1 VHSRIALLAAL
12 FASSTAVAHPSIAS
26 GPAFANKSQK
36 ITMGLSHGCDGADT
50 LAITIDIPAGVT
62 SVRPLFS
69 DFGKPSVTKDSS
81 GNVTSVTWRKTDA
94 DLQSADIQFYE
105 FTLRARIPDVGF
117 TRQQW
122 ITHQTCRDANGVET
136 LVHWDQ
142 PPGSTTGEPAPML
155 TVVPARLPGWN
166 KVVLGANTTIAA
178 VDLPTFFG
186 DALIVWRGNS
196 AFSSNPNTMTLIQ
209 GTAGVSV
216 LATDLAPN
224 DEIWVKY

>member
-1 VHSRIALLAAL
+1 VHARIGLLAVL

-26 GPAFANKSQK
+26 GPAFANKTQK
-36 ITMGLSHGCDGADT
+36 ITMGLGHGCDGADT

-69 DFGKPSVTKDSS
+69 DFGKPSVTKDAN
-81 GNVTSVTWRKTDA
+81 GNVTSVTWRKADV
-94 DLQSADIQFYE
+94 DLQPADIQFHE
-105 FTLRARIPDVGF
+105 LVLRARIPDVAF
-117 TRQQW
+117 TQQQW

-136 LVHWDQ
+136 VVHWDQ
-142 PPGSTTGEPAPML
+142 PPGSTTGEPAPIL

-166 KVVLGANTTIAA
+166 KVVLTKPIAA
-178 VDLPTFFG
+178 ADLPTFFG

-216 LATDLAPN
+216 LSTDLAPN